1 MGIIQK
7 LFGYKSRI
15 HLSRELDENQN
26 RINENQIDY
35 IVKIHICGNSER
47 KKKVIDLLF
56 NNKIKDERLKTRG
69 DNEFRTADFYWITK
83 IYKDEELIND
93 NFIRNMEE
101 NIIRDKT
108 NNQELKIKHHI
119 MLCFGNDIDLN
130 IVLKN
135 FSSVNL
141 PRIIIVNDKGIE
153 INNSNKKKY
162 VTNIIC
168 NNMDDR
174 ELNKYILSSLWELD
188 CYFNEKGNQKLR
200 NVPANIVKEMNID
213 NSFFSINI
221 LLTGMSRA
229 GKSTFINLLSGK
241 LVALETNDAQSITL
255 KFSQYYKYREDNKK
269 EHGALKLI
277 DTPGICENEEVNL
290 KTYEILND
298 YVKNEKK
305 EIEKQLHFI
314 LFFFIEDN
322 PLGNSERILKLLN
335 DNDYP
340 VFFIINKSFDDSDDG
355 RSRYI
360 QSTIL
365 FLRRNNC
372 NNLTNPDN
380 FIQVNIKKNNKFQ
393 PFYGVDNI
401 FKKIEKYINDK
412 KLLDKGIIDK
422 MNKFQDDFRLS
433 QFPGNNDKDID
444 KVKNEIKDFCNEI
457 TNENLLFRKINLENI
472 KEHGRKI
479 SIDLVKN
486 IIILS
491 KLRNVFPEK
500 INNLPIISF
509 LQAYMI
515 KEIGGGYGFDFSSVS
530 FCFKKFDKDISK
542 FKELNFINRGNE
554 NENGN
559 QLIPNNNEKIEVNR
573 EELNLKINNMY
584 NTSDH
589 EVIER
594 LVKRIHE
601 ITSKINNKQRDE
613 DEVNTENIIAISDLC
628 QKYFEE
634 ELDATNGLPFFIYY
648 YKKNVSLMEDIKYYS
663 EKKEWEKDEI
673 EIIKK

>member
-1 MGIIQK
+1 
-7 LFGYKSRI
+7 L
-15 HLSRELDENQN
+15 
-26 RINENQIDY
+26 NE
-35 IVKIHICGNSER
+35 S
-47 KKKVIDLLF
+47 
-56 NNKIKDERLKTRG
+56 
-69 DNEFRTADFYWITK
+69 
-83 IYKDEELIND
+83 
-93 NFIRNMEE
+93 
-101 NIIRDKT
+101 
-108 NNQELKIKHHI
+108 
-119 MLCFGNDIDLN
+119 
-130 IVLKN
+130 
-135 FSSVNL
+135 
-141 PRIIIVNDKGIE
+141 
-153 INNSNKKKY
+153 
-162 VTNIIC
+162 
-168 NNMDDR
+168 
-174 ELNKYILSSLWELD
+174 
-188 CYFNEKGNQKLR
+188 
-200 NVPANIVKEMNID
+200 
-213 NSFFSINI
+213 
-221 LLTGMSRA
+221 
-229 GKSTFINLLSGK
+229 
-241 LVALETNDAQSITL
+241 
-255 KFSQYYKYREDNKK
+255 
-269 EHGALKLI
+269 
-277 DTPGICENEEVNL
+277 
-290 KTYEILND
+290 
-298 YVKNEKK
+298 
-305 EIEKQLHFI
+305 
-314 LFFFIEDN
+314 
-322 PLGNSERILKLLN
+322 
-335 DNDYP
+335 DYP

-355 RSRYI
+355 KSKYI

-365 FLRRNNC
+365 FLKGKKC
-372 NNLTNPDN
+372 NNLAKPDN
-380 FIQVNIKKNNKFQ
+380 FIQVNIKKNNRFQ
-393 PFYGVDNI
+393 PFYGVDDI
-401 FKKIEKYINDK
+401 FTKLEKYINDK
-412 KLLDKGIIDK
+412 KLLDKDILDK

-433 QFPGNNDKDID
+433 QFPDSNKDIN
-444 KVKNEIKDFCNEI
+444 KVKKNINNFCKEI
-457 TNENLLFRKINLENI
+457 TKENLLFRKINLENI

-479 SIDLVKN
+479 TIDSVKN
-486 IIILS
+486 IILLS

-500 INNLPIISF
+500 LNNMPIISF

>member
-56 NNKIKDERLKTRG
+56 NNKIKDERLKKRG

-188 CYFNEKGNQKLR
+188 CYYNEKGNQISR
-200 NVPANIVKEMNID
+200 YAPANTVKEMNID

-229 GKSTFINLLSGK
+229 GKSTFINLLSEK

-255 KFSQYYKYREDNKK
+255 KFSEYYKYREDNKI

-277 DTPGICENEEVNL
+277 DTPGICEKEEVNL

-298 YVKNEKK
+298 YIKNEKK

-322 PLGNSERILKLLN
+322 PLGNSEKILKLLN

-340 VFFIINKSFDDSDDG
+340 VFFIINKSVDDSDNG
-355 RSRYI
+355 KSRYI
-360 QSTIL
+360 KSTIL
-365 FLRRNNC
+365 PHRHLEHDFVG
-372 NNLTNPDN
+372 N
-380 FIQVNIKKNNKFQ
+380 F
-393 PFYGVDNI
+393 
-401 FKKIEKYINDK
+401 
-412 KLLDKGIIDK
+412 
-422 MNKFQDDFRLS
+422 
-433 QFPGNNDKDID
+433 
-444 KVKNEIKDFCNEI
+444 
-457 TNENLLFRKINLENI
+457 
-472 KEHGRKI
+472 
-479 SIDLVKN
+479 
-486 IIILS
+486 
-491 KLRNVFPEK
+491 
-500 INNLPIISF
+500 
-509 LQAYMI
+509 
-515 KEIGGGYGFDFSSVS
+515 
-530 FCFKKFDKDISK
+530 
-542 FKELNFINRGNE
+542 
-554 NENGN
+554 
-559 QLIPNNNEKIEVNR
+559 
-573 EELNLKINNMY
+573 
-584 NTSDH
+584 
-589 EVIER
+589 
-594 LVKRIHE
+594 
-601 ITSKINNKQRDE
+601 
-613 DEVNTENIIAISDLC
+613 
-628 QKYFEE
+628 
-634 ELDATNGLPFFIYY
+634 
-648 YKKNVSLMEDIKYYS
+648 
-663 EKKEWEKDEI
+663 
-673 EIIKK
+673 